1 MKDISWHASRRT
13 ARALDEIEYTVALTR
28 AGRTLAKA
36 QAYMRRTLEQVDLN
50 IFPEH
55 IAELNDW
62 ACDADN
68 LQDFR
73 ARAKYFAK
81 LAKAHLTF
89 LEEKR
94 KDSTNC

>member
-1 MKDISWHASRRT
+1 MKDVSWHASRRT
-13 ARALDEIEYTVALTR
+13 ARALDEIEYTVALTG
-28 AGRTLAKA
+28 AGRTLEKAKA
-36 QAYMRRTLEQVDLN
+36 YLRRNLAQVDLSL
-50 IFPEH
+50 FPER

-89 LEEKR
+89 LEER
-94 KDSTNC
+94 KK